1 MIWNNL
7 GDTLRAQGSL
17 EGSADRLREAIT
29 ALDFALEARAREAT
43 PNDWGVST
51 ANQGSARLQ
60 LAWLTK
66 DRDLAEI
73 GRRQILE
80 AEAATR
86 EAGNTFFADY
96 WARQLPAVEALVA
109 RLSGA

>member
-1 MIWNNL
+1 
-7 GDTLRAQGSL
+7 
-17 EGSADRLREAIT
+17 
-29 ALDFALEARAREAT
+29 
-43 PNDWGVST
+43 
-51 ANQGSARLQ
+51 